1 MSAIETHATV
11 DGEGLV
17 VFSPVVEQDAS
28 GVATTV
34 IIIPDADASTNPGVG
49 SLGSTFGAVVTTET
63 GVGVGVVAGIEVEVE
78 VEVDAGEEVET
89 GVGGGAGVGAEEEA
103 GTFFFS
109 NPLFF
114 ALISLRRFLWALT
127 KILID
132 SSVTQALNLVG
143 LLIILFPL
151 PNVGV
156 TLVLY
161 E

>member
-28 GVATTV
+28 GVAKTV

-63 GVGVGVVAGIEVEVE
+63 GVGVGVVAGVEGE

-114 ALISLRRFLWALT
+114 ALISLSRFLWALT

-143 LLIILFPL
+143 LLIILLPL

>member
-34 IIIPDADASTNPGVG
+34 IIIPDADTSTNPGVG

-63 GVGVGVVAGIEVEVE
+63 GVGVGVVAGVEVE

-114 ALISLRRFLWALT
+114 ALISLSRFLWALT